1 MQMIEKDHAG
11 GRSVNLIFSKRAVG
25 GFDVQQFKQESWE
38 ILFPSYVVQAGTKWA
53 IRRKCGAQSHMK
65 LPPSFHYFEQSTWSE
80 ATKELI
86 LGTKPNPVN

>member
-1 MQMIEKDHAG
+1 MQMIEKDSPG
-11 GRSVNLIFSKRAVG
+11 GRSVNLVFSKKVVG
-25 GFDVQQFKQESWE
+25 GYDVQWFKRVMGDLVSW
-38 ILFPSYVVQAGTKWA
+38 YVAQAGVKRA